1 LKGEKSQELLA
12 FIDIPYFKPIAK
24 YQKFLDILGVFV
36 NVNLNTAEP
45 VPSIW
50 EQCLSAFLLSKPKE
64 IRELQWLS
72 AIKYIS
78 AENGVLRIEAPS
90 KFAKEWFL
98 LNFYQH
104 FLEIAKNVEPS
115 IEQISILSQQTKE
128 ESEIIAEPPELKN
141 PEKPRSLNFCKKY
154 RLDNFIAENSNE
166 FALESAK
173 FIAAMPRTQ
182 ENFLVIKGASGLGKT
197 HLLYAIG
204 REASAKWAKKAI
216 LWDSDR
222 FFKEKRK
229 GNLTVLHQADILLF
243 DNLQNLYS
251 NETSQNEFLSI
262 LKNLKNKGR
271 SIVVAINPKSKIQP
285 ITEFSDFLKMGI
297 KCELKSPDLRT
308 RIAILRQKAQE
319 KGLSAGSLESCWR
332 AIAEKLG
339 ESVCSLEGAINDLA
353 ARQALLKC
361 EITPQIIRS
370 IYEEKG
376 TNGKVPTIKAI
387 ATAAAR
393 AYNIPVDS
401 LYGKSRMAAV
411 NKPRQIAIYL
421 CKQTGLSLSEIGKF
435 FNRDASSI
443 ANAIQSVKNKIS
455 GKNGYSYEFE
465 VNDIL
470 NAARG

>member
-1 LKGEKSQELLA
+1 
-12 FIDIPYFKPIAK
+12 
-24 YQKFLDILGVFV
+24 VFA

-45 VPSIW
+45 VPSLW

-64 IRELQWLS
+64 LRELQWLS
-72 AIKYIS
+72 SIKYIS
-78 AENGVLRIEAPS
+78 AESGVLSIEAPS

-98 LNFYQH
+98 LHFCQH
-104 FLEIAKNVEPS
+104 FLKIAKSIDQS
-115 IEQISILSQQTKE
+115 IEQISVLSHQTKE
-128 ESEIIAEPPELKN
+128 ESEVIAEPPE
-141 PEKPRSLNFCKKY
+141 PETPAKHKPLYFCKKY

-166 FALESAK
+166 TALESAK
-173 FIAAMPRTQ
+173 FIAAMPRAQ

-229 GNLTVLHQADILLF
+229 GNLAVLLQADILLF

-251 NETSQNEFLSI
+251 NETSQNEILNI

-271 SIVVAINPKSKIQP
+271 SIVVAVNSKSKVQP

-297 KCELKSPDLRT
+297 KCELKTPDLRT

-319 KGLSAGSLESCWR
+319 KGLPASNLESCWKS
-332 AIAEKLG
+332 IAEKFG
-339 ESVCSLEGAINDLA
+339 ESVCSLEGVINDLA
-353 ARQALLKC
+353 ARQALLRC
-361 EITPQIIRS
+361 EITPQIISS
-370 IYEEKG
+370 IYEEKSA
-376 TNGKVPTIKAI
+376 TGKVPTIKAI

-393 AYNIPVDS
+393 AYNIP
-401 LYGKSRMAAV
+401 LETLCGKSRMAAV

-421 CKQTGLSLSEIGKF
+421 CKQTGLSLNEIGKF

-443 ANAIQSVKNKIS
+443 ANAVQSVKSKIA
-455 GKNGYSYEFE
+455 GRNGYSFEFE

-470 NAARG
+470 NLARN

>member
-1 LKGEKSQELLA
+1 LT
-12 FIDIPYFKPIAK
+12 FIDIPHLKPIAK
-24 YQKFLDILGVFV
+24 HQKFLDILSVFV

-50 EQCLSAFLLSKPKE
+50 EQCLSAFLLSRSKE
-64 IRELQWLS
+64 LRELQWLS

-78 AENGVLRIEAPS
+78 VENGVLKIEAPS

-98 LNFYQH
+98 LHFCQY
-104 FLEIAKNVEPS
+104 FLEIAKS
-115 IEQISILSQQTKE
+115 IDSSINQIFVLSKQAKE
-128 ESEIIAEPPELKN
+128 ENEIIAKPPELKN
-141 PEKPRSLNFCKKY
+141 PEKPKLFNFCKKY
-154 RLDNFIAENSNE
+154 RLDSFIAETSNE

-173 FIAAMPRTQ
+173 FISAMPRTQ
-182 ENFLVIKGASGLGKT
+182 ENFLVIKGTSGLGKT

-204 REASAKWAKKAI
+204 REASVKWAKKAI

-229 GNLTVLHQADILLF
+229 GNLAVLYQADILLL

-251 NETSQNEFLSI
+251 HETSQNELLSI

-271 SIVVAINPKSKIQP
+271 SIVVAINPKSKMQP

-297 KCELKSPDLRT
+297 KCELKKPDLRT

-319 KGLSAGSLESCWR
+319 KGLPASSLEGCWK

-370 IYEEKG
+370 IYEEKN
-376 TNGKVPTIKAI
+376 TNGKIPTIKAI
-387 ATAAAR
+387 AAAAAR

-401 LYGKSRMAAV
+401 LCGKSRMAAV

-435 FNRDASSI
+435 FNRDTSSI
-443 ANAIQSVKNKIS
+443 ANAIQTVKNKIS

-470 NAARG
+470 NAAST

>member
-1 LKGEKSQELLA
+1 LT
-12 FIDIPYFKPIAK
+12 FIAVRLFKPVAK
-24 YQKFLDILGVFV
+24 YQKFLDILSVFV
-36 NVNLNTAEP
+36 NVNLNTAERP
-45 VPSIW
+45 ASSIW
-50 EQCLSAFLLSKPKE
+50 EQCLSVFLLSKPKE
-64 IRELQWLS
+64 LRELQWLT

-90 KFAKEWFL
+90 KFAKEWFSL
-98 LNFYQH
+98 HFCQH
-104 FLEIAKNVEPS
+104 FLEIAKSIDPS
-115 IEQISILSQQTKE
+115 ISQISVLSQQAKE
-128 ESEIIAEPPELKN
+128 KSQVIAEPPELKK
-141 PEKPRSLNFCKKY
+141 PEKPKLLNFYKKY
-154 RLDNFIAENSNE
+154 RLDNFIAETSNE

-182 ENFLVIKGASGLGKT
+182 ENFLVIKGVSGLGKT

-229 GNLTVLHQADILLF
+229 DNLTVLYQADILLL
-243 DNLQNLYS
+243 DNLQNLYGH
-251 NETSQNEFLSI
+251 ETSQSELLSI
-262 LKNLKNKGR
+262 LKNLKNKGS
-271 SIVVAINPKSKIQP
+271 SIIVAINPKSKMQP

-297 KCELKSPDLRT
+297 KCELKKPDLRT
-308 RIAILRQKAQE
+308 RIAILRQKAHE
-319 KGLSAGSLESCWR
+319 KGLPASSLENCWKV
-332 AIAEKLG
+332 IAEKLG
-339 ESVCSLEGAINDLA
+339 ESVCSLEGAINDLV
-353 ARQALLKC
+353 ARQMFLKC
-361 EITPQIIRS
+361 EITPQIIYS
-370 IYEEKG
+370 IYEEK
-376 TNGKVPTIKAI
+376 NAKGKVPTIKAI
-387 ATAAAR
+387 AAAAAR

-401 LYGKSRMAAV
+401 LCGKSRMAAV

-443 ANAIQSVKNKIS
+443 ANAIQTAKGKIS
-455 GKNGYSYEFE
+455 GENGYSYELE